1 MSHTSLPDIAP
12 SHVHPPLVFALLT
25 FVLAC
30 FMPVVLDDGDT
41 FTHIA
46 AGAWMLDH
54 RAVLT
59 RDPLSWTFAGHPWDA
74 HEWLSEVL
82 LAVACRAAGLTGVVL
97 LTAAAM
103 AVAFANLARH
113 VGRWSGWTA
122 TAALTVAALACV
134 MPHVLARP
142 HLLALPLLEG
152 WTAELL
158 LARHERRAPSWRILP
173 LMMAW
178 ANMHGGFAFGIL
190 LVLVFAVEATLERPD
205 WRDRTTRSWWAAVA
219 GSVAAALLTPQ
230 GLDGLLFPIHLLAL
244 PSLAFIDEWQP
255 TDLSTDIRFQAVL
268 LGLVATLGIG
278 RIRLPAMR
286 LLLLVG
292 LLRLSLL
299 QMRHTLLF
307 GIVGALV
314 LAEPVGRAF
323 AAPPP
328 DACRVQGQTWVQVR
342 GQVRGRSLYWSG
354 LALALA
360 IRLAHPVAG
369 GDRIDAP
376 ASAIAHLSP
385 GLVNRPVLNSYQFG
399 GYLAFKGIHP
409 FIDGRAE
416 LFGSAFLTDFLAMS
430 RLDAAPLRRGLER
443 YNIGWA
449 ILAAQDPL
457 TARFDAMPEWRRRY
471 ADPTAVVFVR
481 SDQALQPAR

>member
-1 MSHTSLPDIAP
+1 MSHTSMPDIAP
-12 SHVHPPLVFALLT
+12 SHVHPPLVFALLAFALT
-25 FVLAC
+25 C

-122 TAALTVAALACV
+122 TMALTVAALACV
-134 MPHVLARP
+134 MPSVLARP

-158 LARHERRAPSWRILP
+158 LARHDRRAPSWRIVP
-173 LMMAW
+173 LMAAW

-205 WRDRTTRSWWAAVA
+205 WRDRTTRLWWITAA

-230 GLDGLLFPIHLLAL
+230 GVDGLLFPIHLLTL
-244 PSLAFIDEWQP
+244 SSLALIDEWQP
-255 TDLSTDIRFQAVL
+255 VNFSTDIPFQAVL
-268 LGLVATLGIG
+268 LALVATLGIG
-278 RIRLPAMR
+278 RVRLPVMR
-286 LLLLVG
+286 LLLLIA

-299 QMRHTLLF
+299 HARHTLLF
-307 GIVGALV
+307 GLVGALV

-328 DACRVQGQTWVQVR
+328 DACRVQGQMR
-342 GQVRGRSLYWSG
+342 GEVRGRSLYWSA
-354 LALALA
+354 LALVLA

-369 GDRIDAP
+369 GDRVDAP

-385 GLVNRPVLNSYQFG
+385 SLVGRPVLNSYQFG

-416 LFGSAFLTDFLAMS
+416 LFGSTFVSDFLAMS
-430 RLDAAPLRRGLER
+430 RSDPAPLRHGIER

-449 ILAAQDPL
+449 ILAVQDPL
-457 TARFDAMPEWRRRY
+457 TARFDTMPGWRRRY

-481 SDQALQPAR
+481 NDQMPWPTR